1 MSEEAVVE
9 PSESTGLLDGV
20 SATDESQQDSNAPQ
34 QSNVEHRATD
44 SIPENEALDR
54 PDWWP
59 ENFWKDGDPDLEGI
73 AKSWMDMRK
82 MVSQGKHKPP
92 ADGNY
97 DTAAFG
103 EGDIESMPL
112 APAVLNWAKEWGVS
126 QAAFDALVSQV
137 RGAAADFGP
146 SEPAIDVAAEMKSLG
161 PNGEAIKNGM
171 VNWARG
177 LVNKGVWDANDFDE
191 FRVMGGTARG
201 LRALMKIRESY
212 EGRIPVESQPMDGM
226 PTDQELQQMVGT
238 KEYDDSPAY
247 RAKVWELF
255 QQRYR

>member
-1 MSEEAVVE
+1 VNPLAY
-9 PSESTGLLDGV
+9 STV
-20 SATDESQQDSNAPQ
+20 SSATDESQQDSNAPQ

-238 KEYDDSPAY
+238 KEYYDNPAY
-247 RAKVWELF
+247 RAKVEKLF
-255 QQRYR
+255 QQRYG